1 MAPPLWQTTPAPPA
15 PLPPRGAEEEP
26 PKKQL
31 QDTSTMVREE
41 DGRPAPPP
49 KKKKKEKKPK
59 RAEELGGEVR
69 GKVNGGA
76 RALPAVGY
84 APTTATMTPEP
95 GRQLLVNTAA
105 AVAVLVG
112 VIVAVWRTLQ
122 S

>member
-41 DGRPAPPP
+41 DGRPASPP
-49 KKKKKEKKPK
+49 KKKKEKKPK